1 MEFGIWGVGEM
12 ALRVRVGGGW
22 RVAGGVLLFGELG
35 LRVGL
40 WEMAGW
46 SINLVIL

>member
-22 RVAGGVLLFGELG
+22 RVAGGGWRVVVWGVGAESWALG
-35 LRVGL
+35 DGR
-40 WEMAGW
+40 
-46 SINLVIL
+46 LVY